1 MNHILKLLMYFF
13 FCVCVDVY
21 TTFMSGAHEVQKEHL
36 DPLGLDLKMV
46 VCHHVNAGNRTPV
59 FWVSNSQC
67 FNHQAIFLA
76 L

>member
-1 MNHILKLLMYFF
+1 MTHILKLFMYFY
-13 FCVCVDVY
+13 VCVGVY

-36 DPLGLDLKMV
+36 DPLGLDLKRV
-46 VCHHVNAGNRTPV
+46 VCHHVNAGNRTLV

-67 FNHQAIFLA
+67 FNQQTIFLA